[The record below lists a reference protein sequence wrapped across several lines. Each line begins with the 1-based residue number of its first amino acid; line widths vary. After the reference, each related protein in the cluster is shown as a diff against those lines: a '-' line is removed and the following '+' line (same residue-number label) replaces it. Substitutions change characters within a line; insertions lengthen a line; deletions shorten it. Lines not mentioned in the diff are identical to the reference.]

1 MTPSQMY
8 DLYNNM
14 VTDIFESPF
23 IRDFQKISENYY
35 LVNQMSIPENKD
47 FFKTLFQMDI
57 DIEKS
62 ISETI
67 ELNSPILPNYFFVKF
82 NIQEEE
88 TQFLLSFKNYKDK
101 SKE

>member
-1 MTPSQMY
+1 MTLSDIY
-8 DLYNNM
+8 NLYESLAWKDLSSELSN
-14 VTDIFESPF
+14 
-23 IRDFQKISENYY
+23 FQKISENYY

-57 DIEKS
+57 DIEKT

-67 ELNSPILPNYFFVKF
+67 ELSSPILPNYFFIKF
-82 NIQEEE
+82 NNPEEE

-101 SKE
+101 SEK

>member
-1 MTPSQMY
+1 MTPE
-8 DLYNNM
+8 
-14 VTDIFESPF
+14 DICYVYEFLGWEDI
-23 IRDFQKISENYY
+23 IRGPSDFQKISENYY

-57 DIEKS
+57 DIEKT

-82 NIQEEE
+82 NNPEEE
-88 TQFLLSFKNYKDK
+88 TQFLLSFKNYKDQSEK
-101 SKE
+101 